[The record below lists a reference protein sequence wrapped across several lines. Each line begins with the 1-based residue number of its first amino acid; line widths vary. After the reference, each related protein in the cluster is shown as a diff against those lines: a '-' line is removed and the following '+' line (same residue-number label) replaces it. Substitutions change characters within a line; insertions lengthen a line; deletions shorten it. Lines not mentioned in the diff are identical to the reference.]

1 MRPIDPDGFERLFRT
16 SIDPWNYRS
25 SPFEAHKRRVLLRAC
40 GTRLYGRGLELACAN
55 GETTLRL
62 VDRCLR
68 LTAIDASPTAIAAA
82 RRRTRDQTSL
92 TLGVSRLPEQMPRG
106 PFDLIVASEIIYYL
120 SPNALRR
127 LIPKIEAALAP
138 GGRVV
143 VLHHLRRFD
152 DAAQMPALAQA
163 SVRRALARSMRLVF
177 AERRSRFEAVAF
189 ESTRGGRFVQ
199 PDRLR
204 PGLRRLVTT
213 DG

>member
-1 MRPIDPDGFERLFRT
+1 MKPIDPDGFERLFCT

-62 VDRCLR
+62 ADRCLR
-68 LTAIDASPTAIAAA
+68 LTAVDASPTAIAEA
-82 RRRTRDQTSL
+82 RRRTREHPSVTV
-92 TLGVSRLPEQMPRG
+92 GVSRLPDEMPRG
-106 PFDLIVASEIIYYL
+106 PFDLIVASEIVYYL
-120 SPNALRR
+120 TPNALRL
-127 LIPKIEAALAP
+127 LIPRIEAALAP

-163 SVRRALARSMRLVF
+163 TLRRALARSMRLVF

-189 ESTRGGRFVQ
+189 EAPRGRR
-199 PDRLR
+199 DRPRHRR
-204 PGLRRLVTT
+204 P
-213 DG
+213 